1 MSNSRGYS
9 ALSLVF
15 LLLIAPGAP
24 AQDSPFPSD
33 AALTGLQQAEFR
45 FKTDSTDSGQLIDY
59 GIILLPE
66 NREKPDSR
74 SIRLPFVRYRA
85 AQEQTHPPV
94 FLLTGG
100 PGVSNLWVDLPEVFH
115 THNDLI
121 KIGYRGVDGDVKLKC
136 PEVGAALTGDSLLSA
151 EGVNRVRST
160 MRDCYDRLRKE
171 GVDIDAFNM
180 IDVVDDVD
188 AIRDALG
195 YAKINLFSTSY
206 GTQLA
211 YLYCVRYPDHVSR
224 SLMIGASN
232 RGRQFV
238 YDPAMVDK
246 QIRDYNE
253 IWRNDSEAVTR
264 STDIVETMRKVQASL
279 PAAWNGIRIDL
290 DKLRMV
296 SYYLLYETG
305 SAAMLFDAYVAAENG
320 DPSGL
325 ALLCLGWDEDVADS
339 TRRYWGDFV
348 SKIVSGRQTGWQNRP
363 MAGASDSTSVA
374 VSALSSFWWDCVNQN
389 GWPIRSIPNEFCR
402 LDTIETEALI
412 VNGNL
417 DFTSPP
423 DYIRDEV
430 MPYLTNGHFVVLSN
444 MGHMDVIKLQRE
456 AFEHMVSRFYME
468 GAVDTSKY
476 VFNRIDFTPEETYQ
490 GYAKQLF
497 PEE

>member
-1 MSNSRGYS
+1 MSNNRRCS
-9 ALSLVF
+9 ALSLI
-15 LLLIAPGAP
+15 LLLIFATGAQ
-24 AQDSPFPSD
+24 AQDSPFPSEAD
-33 AALTGLQQAEFR
+33 LSGLQQGEFR
-45 FKTDSTDSGQLIDY
+45 FKTDSTVSGQLIDY
-59 GIILLPE
+59 GIIVLPE

-85 AQEQTHPPV
+85 TFEKTHAPI

-121 KIGYRGVDGDVKLKC
+121 KIGYRGVDSDVKLKC
-136 PEVGAALTGDSLLSA
+136 PEIGAALTGDSLLSV
-151 EGVNRVRST
+151 EGMNRVRSA
-160 MRDCYDRLRKE
+160 MRACYDRLRSE
-171 GVDIDAFNM
+171 DVDIDAFNM
-180 IDVVDDVD
+180 IEVTDDVN

-195 YAKINLFSTSY
+195 YAKISLFSTSY

-211 YLYCVRYPDHVSR
+211 YLYCVRYPDHAFR
-224 SLMIGASN
+224 NLMIGASS

-253 IWRNDSEAVTR
+253 IWKSDSEAVSR
-264 STDIVETMRKVQASL
+264 SSDIIETMRRVQASL
-279 PAAWNGIRIDL
+279 PTDWDGIKIDV
-290 DKLRMV
+290 DKLQMV

-325 ALLCLGWDEDVADS
+325 ALLCMGWDEDVADS

-348 SKIVSGRQTGWQNRP
+348 SKIVSGR
-363 MAGASDSTSVA
+363 GAEWRGESENKLDSKA
-374 VSALSSFWWDCVNQN
+374 PAISALTDFWWECAKRD
-389 GWPIRSIPNEFCR
+389 GWPMSSLPDEYCR
-402 LDTIETEALI
+402 LDTIETQVLI

-430 MPYLTNGHFVVLSN
+430 MPYLKNGHFAVLSN

-456 AFEHMVSRFYME
+456 AFEHMVSRFYLD

-476 VFNRIDFTPEETYQ
+476 VFNRIDFTPEETYP

-497 PEE
+497 PKK